1 MNNQKDE
8 LITGAELAKRLGVN
22 RSYISNNKN
31 KLKEYKCTYGKKFY
45 YLKSCECLGRNPDD
59 KEPSKQSELQ
69 KDIKK
74 IKKEEVQNNDN
85 WQVITDK
92 QEIQKA
98 IDKFAENEDEE
109 ENIEDE
115 QKDEAKELLDQI
127 LTAIKKGSDIDN
139 RKKLDVLIQK
149 ARVLREYFTAKN
161 EEIKNRKLEE
171 NLFDRDEVIKLLG
184 FAMNMV
190 RNSLVN
196 MPNNYAT
203 NLEGMNQKEIK
214 EYVSD
219 DINKILENLQEVGN
233 QFE

>member
-1 MNNQKDE
+1 MDQ
-8 LITGAELAKRLGVN
+8 I
-22 RSYISNNKN
+22 
-31 KLKEYKCTYGKKFY
+31 
-45 YLKSCECLGRNPDD
+45 
-59 KEPSKQSELQ
+59 
-69 KDIKK
+69 
-74 IKKEEVQNNDN
+74 
-85 WQVITDK
+85 ITDK